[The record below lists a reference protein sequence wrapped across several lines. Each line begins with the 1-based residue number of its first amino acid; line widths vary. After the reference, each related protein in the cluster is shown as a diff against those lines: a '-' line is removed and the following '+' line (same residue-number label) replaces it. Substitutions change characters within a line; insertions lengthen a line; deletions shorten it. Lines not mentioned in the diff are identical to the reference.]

1 MPPTTAVVSRTVK
14 VNRTAMDRGVD
25 WAAGNSQH
33 SQCSLCGCEW
43 HQRSSCARRT
53 QTYLW

>member
-1 MPPTTAVVSRTVK
+1 
-14 VNRTAMDRGVD
+14 MDRGVD

-33 SQCSLCGCEW
+33 SQCSLCDRGW

-53 QTYLW
+53 GTYLW